1 MYRSVM
7 ATVLMAGALLFGAPQ
22 QDLRVRGVVVE
33 PGTNQPVVDAEVSLF
48 EQQGGAVRLNGGW
61 KREASQTVRTDYR
74 GAFTLSIEK
83 VGQYRM
89 EAAKSGYL
97 TREGGAP
104 NFAEVTL
111 TVEKPAAEVRLFLAR
126 PGRLTGAV
134 IDDEKRPIA
143 NLELSAVQP
152 MNGFL
157 VSAGAAVKSDA
168 NGAFALTNLAPGEY
182 LVKVGPQAPEDR
194 RVIKRFTQADF
205 ETVSKDYERTYWP
218 GGHGRESAL
227 PVTVSSGGAVNVG
240 ALMVRKAPYYRVRV
254 RVPSANC
261 GDEETLQIGE
271 AVIEGEMSTHHTLG
285 QAPCGKNVLIT
296 GFAPG
301 DYRLVL
307 SVDGRTRETRG
318 TASVGFS
325 IVDKNLEIDAP
336 LKLGVTVEGSFVAA
350 EGAKAPDFTKVK
362 VALSQMDHVGFA
374 DEDGPAQPDEK
385 GMFRFYYVRLV
396 DQGLFVSGVGPGSY
410 VKEIRYNGV
419 ALTGDIVALDSGADR
434 HSLTIVTDSNPAS
447 IFGAVVS
454 GDQPVS
460 KAAVIARK
468 WPIRKDQLASGLK
481 SARSD
486 EAGTFQIGG
495 LAPGEYRV
503 IAIRSL
509 TPGTPNASLER
520 ALAAGA
526 KVEVGENGVQHVRLE
541 VVEVR

>member
-1 MYRSVM
+1 
-7 ATVLMAGALLFGAPQ
+7 VL
-22 QDLRVRGVVVE
+22 
-33 PGTNQPVVDAEVSLF
+33 
-48 EQQGGAVRLNGGW
+48 
-61 KREASQTVRTDYR
+61 
-74 GAFTLSIEK
+74 
-83 VGQYRM
+83 
-89 EAAKSGYL
+89 
-97 TREGGAP
+97 
-104 NFAEVTL
+104 
-111 TVEKPAAEVRLFLAR
+111 
-126 PGRLTGAV
+126 
-134 IDDEKRPIA
+134 
-143 NLELSAVQP
+143 
-152 MNGFL
+152 
-157 VSAGAAVKSDA
+157 
-168 NGAFALTNLAPGEY
+168 
-182 LVKVGPQAPEDR
+182 
-194 RVIKRFTQADF
+194 KRFTQADF